1 MLLSISA
8 FLSNFFGTFSFA
20 DAFAA
25 FILLIAIIDPIG
37 NIPIVIDIRDRGANI
52 HPYRVAIYSL
62 CIFLVFLLLGDL
74 LLTIFQLDIKYFAIA
89 GGAVIMLLSL
99 EMLLD
104 TQIFKTTDLGNESSD
119 MIPLAF
125 PMFAGPGSFTAMLSM
140 HAEYSIVS
148 LLVSVLVCCVVL
160 YIVLRCTNWL
170 VAHMGQVTMYIV
182 RKFFGVI
189 AFAISIQ
196 LIVSNLVKCLP

>member
-1 MLLSISA
+1 MEFLRDFIGTLS
-8 FLSNFFGTFSFA
+8 LQ

-25 FILLIAIIDPIG
+25 FVLLIAIIDPIG
-37 NIPIVIDIRDRGANI
+37 NMPMVIGLRDKGAKM
-52 HPYRVAIYSL
+52 HPWRVCVFSFL
-62 CIFLVFLLLGDL
+62 IFLTFLLLGDL
-74 LLTIFQLDIKYFAIA
+74 LLTLFQLQIEYFAIA

-104 TQIFKTTDLGNESSD
+104 VTIFQTTDLGNESSD

-140 HAEYSIVS
+140 HAKFSILS
-148 LLVSVLVCCVVL
+148 LFVSVVMCVIVL
-160 YIVLRCTNWL
+160 YVFLRGTDWL
-170 VAHMGQVTMYIV
+170 TEHLGPVSMYIV
-182 RKFFGVI
+182 RKFFGII

-196 LIVSNLVKCLP
+196 LVFSNLVLVFA

>member
-1 MLLSISA
+1 MAISE
-8 FLSNFFGTFSFA
+8 FVSNFFGTLQWK

-25 FILLIAIIDPIG
+25 FFLLIAIIDPIG
-37 NIPIVIDIRDRGANI
+37 NMPIVIDIRDRGAKI
-52 HPYRVAIYSL
+52 HPLRVCIFSL
-62 CIFLVFLLLGDL
+62 LIFLVFLLLGDL
-74 LLTIFQLDIKYFAIA
+74 LLMIFQLEIEYFAIA

-119 MIPLAF
+119 IIPLAF
-125 PMFAGPGSFTAMLSM
+125 PMFAGPGAFTAMLSM
-140 HAEYSIVS
+140 HAKFSILS
-148 LLVSVLVCCVVL
+148 LLVSVLMSVVVL
-160 YIVLRCTNWL
+160 FIVLRGTNWL
-170 VAHMGQVTMYIV
+170 TAHLGPVSLYIV

-196 LIVSNLVKCLP
+196 LIVSNLVTVFA